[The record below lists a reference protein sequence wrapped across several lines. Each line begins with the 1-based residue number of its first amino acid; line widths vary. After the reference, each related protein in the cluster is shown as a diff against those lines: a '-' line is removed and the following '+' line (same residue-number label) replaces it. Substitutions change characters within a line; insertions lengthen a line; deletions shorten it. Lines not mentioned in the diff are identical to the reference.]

1 MKSMNGRRSRTKIFG
16 AIGLL
21 LAVCLIFA
29 ILAADATNMPS
40 GAHNRGVIMFL
51 GDSNISRGGKWP
63 VWDLTHGKGGLLDAD
78 HLDNN
83 YVPVFVARAGAGI
96 RTADC
101 LAARKSCKTYDYWKI
116 KLRETFKNVRPNAIV
131 IGLGINDTMS
141 LGSESSPG
149 YSEYA
154 KKIDWLMKLLPRNLP
169 VLWTNLACDI
179 EPTVRLGA
187 CDMVND
193 ALALAPKRWPNLRVL
208 DWAAVAKNHPEYM
221 DHNLP
226 TVYRIHYS
234 DAGYAAWSQLVV
246 RALDAKFPASQPGQ

>member
-1 MKSMNGRRSRTKIFG
+1 MKSMKAGTKIVG
-16 AIGLL
+16 AMVLL
-21 LAVCLIFA
+21 LAAGLLFA
-29 ILAADATNMPS
+29 ILAADASNMPS

-96 RTADC
+96 RTLDC
-101 LAARKSCKTYDYWKI
+101 LTTRRRCKTYDYWKI
-116 KLRETFKNVRPNAIV
+116 KLRETFRNVQPNAIV
-131 IGLGINDTMS
+131 IELGINDTMGF
-141 LGSESSPG
+141 GSASSPG

-154 KKIDWLMKLLPRNLP
+154 KKIDWLMELLPRKLP

-179 EPTVRLGA
+179 EPTVRNGA
-187 CDMVND
+187 CDRVND
-193 ALALAPKRWPNLRVL
+193 ALALAPKRWPNLLVL

-221 DHNLP
+221 DPNLP
-226 TVYRIHYS
+226 TAYRIHYS
-234 DAGYAAWSQLVV
+234 DPGYAAWSQLVV
-246 RALDAKFPASQPGQ
+246 RALDAKFPAAQ